1 MSDESNRAAA
11 EAPEVGARRRRS
23 RFGGF
28 ELKLGLLIGIAGL
41 FGSRLGQL
49 WVAFDVFSQFTLQ
62 FAVLTVAFLIGNFL
76 PRGRLTAAF
85 VLTVGGI
92 AAIGSW
98 PHAMDRV
105 PAAIAQLKEG
115 ETAIKVASFNLWYGN
130 PDSAGIA
137 AEVRRLD
144 ADVVTLIEVG
154 PDKRAMVEGLKDLY
168 PYQAECFADAYCHLA
183 ILSKFPIGASVA
195 KSSWEG
201 PPLMLVRLGGK
212 ARDLAVMG
220 VHTIRF
226 PHSRAQFRQVRALA
240 RFIETMPGRMV
251 VMGDFN
257 ATPFSRVTRT
267 VETETGLVRLT
278 SLPTW
283 PAWIELPQVAIDH
296 IFASPDMRVIEDE
309 RVGRPMG
316 SDHYPIVMTLALPA
330 P

>member
-1 MSDESNRAAA
+1 MSDQSNRAAA
-11 EAPEVGARRRRS
+11 EAPEAGARRRRS
-23 RFGGF
+23 RFGSF

-62 FAVLTVAFLIGNFL
+62 FAVLTVAFLVGNFL

-92 AAIGSW
+92 AAIGAW
-98 PHAMDRV
+98 PHAMERV
-105 PAAIAQLKEG
+105 PAAISQLKEG
-115 ETAIKVASFNLWYGN
+115 ETAIKLASFNLWYGN
-130 PDSAGIA
+130 PDIAAIA

-168 PYQAECFADAYCHLA
+168 PHQTECFADAYCHLA
-183 ILSKFPIGASVA
+183 ILSKFPIGETVA

-257 ATPFSRVTRT
+257 ATPFSRVTKT

-309 RVGRPMG
+309 RVGRPTG